1 MQNRK
6 RRPPGFGNRVQISDC
21 DAGASGVVVALLEGE
36 YVSVHLSDCTVPTT
50 HGSHSLEV
58 DFQAQAYEE

>member
-6 RRPPGFGNRVQISDC
+6 RRPLGLGGRVQISDC

-36 YVSVHLSDCTVPTT
+36 YRTVATT

>member
-6 RRPPGFGNRVQISDC
+6 RRPPGWGDRVQISEC
-21 DAGASGVVVALLEGE
+21 DAGASGVVVALLEG
-36 YVSVHLSDCTVPTT
+36 DCTVPTT

-58 DFQAQAYEE
+58 DFQAQACEE

>member
-1 MQNRK
+1 MQNQK
-6 RRPPGFGNRVQISDC
+6 RRPLWWGDRVQISDC
-21 DAGASGVVVALLEGE
+21 DAGASGVVVALLEDE
-36 YVSVHLSDCTVPTT
+36 YCTVPTT

>member
-1 MQNRK
+1 M
-6 RRPPGFGNRVQISDC
+6 QISDC

-36 YVSVHLSDCTVPTT
+36 YVNLHLSDCTVPTT

-58 DFQAQAYEE
+58 DFQAQACEE

>member
-6 RRPPGFGNRVQISDC
+6 RRPLWWVDRVQSSDC

-36 YVSVHLSDCTVPTT
+36 YRTVPTA

-58 DFQAQAYEE
+58 DFQAQACEE

>member
-1 MQNRK
+1 MQNQK
-6 RRPPGFGNRVQISDC
+6 RRPLWWGDRVQISDC

-36 YVSVHLSDCTVPTT
+36 YCTVPTT
-50 HGSHSLEV
+50 HGSPGLEV

>member
-6 RRPPGFGNRVQISDC
+6 RRPPGLGGRVQISDC

-36 YVSVHLSDCTVPTT
+36 YVNLHLSDCTIPTT
-50 HGSHSLEV
+50 HGSDSLEV

>member
-6 RRPPGFGNRVQISDC
+6 RRPLWWGERVQISDC

-36 YVSVHLSDCTVPTT
+36 YATVPTT

>member
-1 MQNRK
+1 MRNRK
-6 RRPPGFGNRVQISDC
+6 RRPLGLGDRVQISDC

-36 YVSVHLSDCTVPTT
+36 YVNVHSSDCTVPTT

-58 DFQAQAYEE
+58 DFQAQACEE

>member
-6 RRPPGFGNRVQISDC
+6 RRPLWWGDRVQISDC

-36 YVSVHLSDCTVPTT
+36 YTVPTT

-58 DFQAQAYEE
+58 DFQAQACEE